1 LILAGDNEKEGL
13 KMRRRLRAVL
23 FLAVVGL
30 VGCGSSESIML
41 DPSKLKPETA
51 EEARASK
58 AYDDK
63 INEEEGGAS
72 FGKNSKPGGA
82 GR

>member
-1 LILAGDNEKEGL
+1 MQRRIGWLLLLAL
-13 KMRRRLRAVL
+13 V
-23 FLAVVGL
+23 AVVGL
-30 VGCGSSESIML
+30 AGCGSDESTKFGKF
-41 DPSKLKPETA
+41 STETE

-72 FGKNSKPGGA
+72 FGKKPTPGP
-82 GR
+82 RR